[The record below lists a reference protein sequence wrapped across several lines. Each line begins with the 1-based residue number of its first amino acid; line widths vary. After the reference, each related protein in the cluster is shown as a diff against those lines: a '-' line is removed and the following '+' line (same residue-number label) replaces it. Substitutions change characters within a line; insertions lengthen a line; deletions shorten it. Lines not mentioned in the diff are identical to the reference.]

1 MNCNIVKDL
10 IPLYIDRCC
19 SKESA
24 LTVEEHMSR
33 CSSCKELYKRM
44 MLPCPTSQ
52 TPAPP
57 TFASKLSQWKAS
69 ILQSML
75 LFASFAM
82 ISAGVALEATT
93 PIGPANGIWAVSMI
107 IPATGL
113 LLSLANW
120 YFVRLYRNRK
130 LFSTYSLLWT
140 LGCTIC
146 GYVWSIFHYSIDFA
160 VNENFPILF
169 SYGIGIMLT
178 TLFCALSKILS
189 NQYAK
194 MIGKE

>member
-1 MNCNIVKDL
+1 
-10 IPLYIDRCC
+10 
-19 SKESA
+19 
-24 LTVEEHMSR
+24 
-33 CSSCKELYKRM
+33 M
-44 MLPCPTSQ
+44 MLPCSTSQ

-57 TFASKLSQWKAS
+57 TFPSKLSQWKAS
-69 ILQSML
+69 ILQSVL

-82 ISAGVALEATT
+82 IIAGVTLEAKT

-120 YFVRLYRNRK
+120 YFVRLYRSRK

-146 GYVWSIFHYSIDFA
+146 GYLWSIFHYDVDSTT
-160 VNENFPILF
+160 NENLPILF
-169 SYGIGIMLT
+169 SYGIGILLT
-178 TLFCALSKILS
+178 ILFCALSKTLS
-189 NQYAK
+189 NHYAK